1 LERFENFFRSIAM
14 RPNVKIAV
22 LVSLGAVIA
31 AVGFVIVRHHEAAI
45 VRQDT
50 CGKAEPGYWYDP
62 MRPGEHFDKPGKS
75 PFMDMPLVPKCPEP
89 QSGTAAARAV
99 AANAESKPQYWYDP
113 MHPAEHFGKPGKS
126 PFMDMQLVPK
136 YAEDAAPG
144 SIAVDSRVVQNL
156 GLRLAKVEQGS
167 FARVVDTVGSVGV
180 DEHRIEAVQ
189 VRQPGWV
196 ERLYV
201 RAAGDSVR
209 RGQILAGIYS
219 PDLLATQQ
227 ELLIALG
234 ANDPQLIEATRKR
247 LAQFGLSE
255 AQIARI
261 EKAQR
266 AERRVDYYAPF
277 DGYVMDLG
285 ARQGAE
291 VQPGTMLF
299 QLADLSSVWVTAE
312 VPETQAAWLKPGD
325 RAEVEVPAL
334 PGERFQGQVDYLYPE
349 LTQATRTLKVR
360 VVVKNSRKHLRPGMF
375 AAAHFQRMT
384 QDRALTVP
392 SESVIKTGMRS
403 FVIVADDDTHFR
415 PSRVRV
421 GAEQGGRSEILEG
434 LTLGQNVVAS
444 GQFLIDSEAN
454 LRGAFDN
461 LAGSNDSKSEAAKPM
476 MMPAPSMQSPK
487 ASH

>member
-1 LERFENFFRSIAM
+1 
-14 RPNVKIAV
+14 
-22 LVSLGAVIA
+22 LGVVIA
-31 AVGFVIVRHHEAAI
+31 AVGFVIFRHRDAA
-45 VRQDT
+45 VVGQDA
-50 CGKAEPGYWYDP
+50 CKKAAPSYWYDP

-75 PFMDMPLVPKCPEP
+75 PFMDMSLVPKCPEP
-89 QSGTAAARAV
+89 RSGASAAGAAAAT
-99 AANAESKPQYWYDP
+99 AESKPQYWYDP
-113 MHPAEHFGKPGKS
+113 MHPVEHFDKPGKS

-136 YAEDAAPG
+136 YAKDAAPG

-167 FARVVDTVGSVGV
+167 FARVVDTVGSVAV

-196 ERLYV
+196 ERLDV

-209 RGQILAGIYS
+209 RGQLLAGIYS

-227 ELLIALG
+227 ELLIALRS
-234 ANDPQLIEATRKR
+234 NDPQLIEAARGR
-247 LAQFGLSE
+247 LALFGLSE
-255 AQIARI
+255 AQIARV
-261 EKAQR
+261 EKNRQV
-266 AERRVDYYAPF
+266 ERRVEYYAPF
-277 DGYVMDLG
+277 SGYVMDLG

-299 QLADLSSVWVTAE
+299 QLADLNSVWVTAE

-325 RAEVEVPAL
+325 RAEIEVPAL
-334 PGERFQGQVDYLYPE
+334 PGERFEGQVDYLYPE
-349 LTQATRTLKVR
+349 LTQATRTLRVR
-360 VVVKNSRKHLRPGMF
+360 VVVKNPHKHLRPGMF
-375 AAAHFQRMT
+375 AAAHFRSMT
-384 QDRALTVP
+384 QDRSLTVP
-392 SESVIKTGMRS
+392 SESVIKTGTRS

-415 PSRVRV
+415 PTRVRV

-461 LAGSNDSKSEAAKPM
+461 LAGSNESRGESAEPT
-476 MMPAPSMQSPK
+476 MMPAPSMKSPDG
-487 ASH
+487 SH

>member
-1 LERFENFFRSIAM
+1 M
-14 RPNVKIAV
+14 RPSLKVAL
-22 LVSLGAVIA
+22 LVCLGVVMAAIGLVIFRHRDA
-31 AVGFVIVRHHEAAI
+31 AV
-45 VRQDT
+45 VRQDA
-50 CGKAEPGYWYDP
+50 CGQAAPSYWYDP
-62 MRPGEHFDKPGKS
+62 MRPSEHFDKPGKS
-75 PFMDMPLVPKCPEP
+75 PFMDMQLMPKCSET
-89 QSGTAAARAV
+89 QGGASTAEAV
-99 AANAESKPQYWYDP
+99 AATAESKPQYWYDP
-113 MHPAEHFGKPGKS
+113 MRPAEHFDKPGKS

-136 YAEDAAPG
+136 YAKDAAPG

-180 DEHRIEAVQ
+180 DEHRIQAVQ
-189 VRQPGWV
+189 VRQPGWI
-196 ERLYV
+196 ERLDV

-209 RGQILAGIYS
+209 RGQLLAGIYS

-234 ANDPQLIEATRKR
+234 ANDPQLIEAARRR
-247 LAQFGLSE
+247 LALFGLSE
-255 AQIARI
+255 TQIARV
-261 EKAQR
+261 EKTQQV
-266 AERRVDYYAPF
+266 ERRVDYYAPF

-299 QLADLSSVWVTAE
+299 QLADLNGVWVTAE

-334 PGERFQGQVDYLYPE
+334 PGERFEGQVDYLYPE

-360 VVVKNSRKHLRPGMF
+360 VVVKNPYKHLRPGMF
-375 AAAHFQRMT
+375 AATHFQSMT
-384 QDRALTVP
+384 QDLALTVP
-392 SESVIKTGMRS
+392 SESVIKTGVRS

-415 PSRVRV
+415 PTRVRV

-444 GQFLIDSEAN
+444 GQFLIDSEAS

-461 LAGSNDSKSEAAKPM
+461 LVGSTESKSEAAKPM
-476 MMPAPSMQSPK
+476 MMPAPSMKSPIG
-487 ASH
+487 SH

>member
-1 LERFENFFRSIAM
+1 M
-14 RPNVKIAV
+14 RPNVKVA
-22 LVSLGAVIA
+22 LLGGAGVVIA
-31 AVGFVIVRHHEAAI
+31 AVGFAIIRHRDATV

-50 CGKAEPGYWYDP
+50 CGKTAPNYWYDP
-62 MRPGEHFDKPGKS
+62 MRPNEHFDKPGKS
-75 PFMDMPLVPKCPEP
+75 PFMDMQLVPKCPDTQNSAP
-89 QSGTAAARAV
+89 TASAATAL
-99 AANAESKPQYWYDP
+99 AESKPQYWYDP
-113 MHPAEHFGKPGKS
+113 MHPAEHFDKPGKS

-136 YAEDAAPG
+136 YAKDAAAG

-156 GLRLAKVEQGS
+156 GLRLAKVERGS
-167 FARVVDTVGSVGV
+167 FSRLVDTVGSVGV

-196 ERLYV
+196 ERLDV
-201 RAAGDSVR
+201 RAVGDSVG
-209 RGQILAGIYS
+209 RGQPLAGIYS

-234 ANDPQLIEATRKR
+234 SNDPQLVEASRRR
-247 LAQFGLSE
+247 LALFGLSE
-255 AQIARI
+255 SQIAHV
-261 EKAQR
+261 EKTQK

-285 ARQGAE
+285 VRQGAQ
-291 VQPGTMLF
+291 VQPGMMLF
-299 QLADLSSVWVTAE
+299 QLADLSTVWVTAE

-334 PGERFQGQVDYLYPE
+334 PGERFEGQVDYLYPE

-360 VVVKNSRKHLRPGMF
+360 VVVKNPHKHLRPGMF
-375 AAAHFQRMT
+375 AAAYFQSMA
-384 QDRALTVP
+384 QDHTLTVP

-415 PSRVRV
+415 PTRVRV

-461 LAGSNDSKSEAAKPM
+461 LAGSNESKSNDAKPV
-476 MMPAPSMQSPK
+476 MMPAPSTKSPDG
-487 ASH
+487 SH

>member
-1 LERFENFFRSIAM
+1 M
-14 RPNVKIAV
+14 RLKVKIALIVCVITLTAV
-22 LVSLGAVIA
+22 LGFSILGHRDAKV
-31 AVGFVIVRHHEAAI
+31 VG
-45 VRQDT
+45 QDV
-50 CGKAEPGYWYDP
+50 CGKSAPSYWYDSMHP
-62 MRPGEHFDKPGKS
+62 AEHFDRPGKS

-89 QSGTAAARAV
+89 EGMSTAPATAGAI
-99 AANAESKPQYWYDP
+99 AESKPQYWYDP
-113 MHPAEHFGKPGKS
+113 MHPAEHFDKPGKS

-136 YAEDAAPG
+136 YAKDAPPG

-189 VRQPGWV
+189 VRQPGWI
-196 ERLYV
+196 ERLDV

-209 RGQILAGIYS
+209 RGQLLAGIYS

-227 ELLIALG
+227 EFLIALSSS
-234 ANDPQLIEATRKR
+234 DPQLIEAARRR
-247 LAQFGLSE
+247 LALFGLSE
-255 AQIARI
+255 AQIARV
-261 EKAQR
+261 EKTQQV
-266 AERRVDYYAPF
+266 ERRVDYYAPF
-277 DGYVMDLG
+277 DGYVMELG

-299 QLADLSSVWVTAE
+299 QLADLNSVWVTAE

-334 PGERFQGQVDYLYPE
+334 PGERFEGQVDYLYPE

-360 VVVKNSRKHLRPGMF
+360 VVVRNPHKHLRPGMF
-375 AAAHFQRMT
+375 AAAHFRSMT
-384 QDRALTVP
+384 QDHALTVP
-392 SESVIKTGMRS
+392 SESVIKTGTRS
-403 FVIVADDDTHFR
+403 FVILADDDTHFR
-415 PSRVRV
+415 PARVRV

-461 LAGSNDSKSEAAKPM
+461 LAGSNDSRNKGAEPT
-476 MMPAPSMQSPK
+476 MMPAPSMKSPTG
-487 ASH
+487 SH

>member
-1 LERFENFFRSIAM
+1 M
-14 RPNVKIAV
+14 KPNVKIAL
-22 LVSLGAVIA
+22 LVCLCAVMA
-31 AVGFVIVRHHEAAI
+31 AVGLVIFRHRDAAL
-45 VRQDT
+45 VRQDA
-50 CGKAEPGYWYDP
+50 CGEAAPSYWYDP

-75 PFMDMPLVPKCPEP
+75 PFMDMQLKAKCSEVEG
-89 QSGTAAARAV
+89 GTSSAGGV
-99 AANAESKPQYWYDP
+99 AATAESKPQYWYDP
-113 MHPAEHFGKPGKS
+113 MRPAEHFDKPGKS

-136 YAEDAAPG
+136 YAKDAAPG

-196 ERLYV
+196 ERLDV

-209 RGQILAGIYS
+209 RGQLLAGIYS

-227 ELLIALG
+227 ELLIALVSK
-234 ANDPQLIEATRKR
+234 DPPLIEAARRR
-247 LAQFGLSE
+247 LALVGLSE
-255 AQIARI
+255 TQIARVAKTQQV
-261 EKAQR
+261 EK
-266 AERRVDYYAPF
+266 RVDYYAPF

-285 ARQGAE
+285 TRQGAQ

-299 QLADLSSVWVTAE
+299 QLADLNSVWITAE

-334 PGERFQGQVDYLYPE
+334 PGERFDGQVDYLYPE

-360 VVVKNSRKHLRPGMF
+360 VVVNNPHKHLRPGMF
-375 AAAHFQRMT
+375 AAAHFQSMT
-384 QDRALTVP
+384 QDHALTVP
-392 SESVIKTGMRS
+392 SESVIKTGVRS

-415 PSRVRV
+415 PTRVRV

-434 LTLGQNVVAS
+434 LVLGQNVVAS

-461 LAGSNDSKSEAAKPM
+461 LAGSNEFRGESVEPM
-476 MMPAPSMQSPK
+476 MPTPSRQSPK
-487 ASH
+487 GSR